1 MYTEH
6 RNNYYTTIEPV
17 PLSNIE
23 VSVVRMK
30 TVETEYFGEPFTKCN
45 HHDTQEYDIT
55 VCKTV
60 KVVEAIIKTMVS
72 HLILL
77 AFLIGQSASL

>member
-6 RNNYYTTIEPV
+6 RNNYHTTTEPV

-55 VCKTV
+55 VCKTLNL
-60 KVVEAIIKTMVS
+60 VEAIIKITFS
-72 HLILL
+72 HC
-77 AFLIGQSASL
+77 F